1 MELNE
6 MKEEFYLAYLDA
18 LLIGDHRTCRSAVR
32 ELLDQNISMHELYVH
47 LFQRSLYAVGELWE
61 RNEISVATEHLATA
75 VTERVMAEAYPK
87 LFSQDYSGHKALV
100 ACPADEFHQIGAQMV
115 ADVFELNGWHGYFLG
130 ASTPMRD
137 LLTMIEDK
145 QPEMLALSISVS
157 FNFSIMAKAIRE
169 IRIQYSELPILVGG
183 QAFRWGG
190 QEVLDAFDHVQ
201 YLASL
206 YDLEQMIQA
215 S

>member
-1 MELNE
+1 MT
-6 MKEEFYLAYLDA
+6 EEFYLAYLDA

-87 LFSQDYSGHKALV
+87 LFSQSYSGHAALV

-137 LLTMIEDK
+137 LLALIADK
-145 QPEMLALSISVS
+145 QPELLAFSISVS
-157 FNFSIMAKAIRE
+157 FNFSVLERAIRD
-169 IRIQYSELPILVGG
+169 IRLEHATLPILVGG

-190 QEVLDAFDHVQ
+190 KEILDSFDHVQ

-206 YDLEQMIQA
+206 YDLEKMLQK